1 MRILAFDQASAITGW
16 ALFIDGRLDR
26 HGKIRVTSIKD
37 ASERHKQMDIRTVD
51 LLKEVQPDFVV
62 IEDMYLGK
70 NVASLKTVSQSR
82 GLIMGYC
89 HYHNIGIELMMPTAW
104 RKLLKMVQ
112 GKDTKRADL
121 KKQAQ
126 AYVQDHFDLKAT
138 QDEADAICIGCAAV
152 RKYERGFMT

>member
-16 ALFIDGRLDR
+16 ALFVDGELEQY
-26 HGKIRVTSIKD
+26 GKIKVTSIRD
-37 ASERHKQMDIRTVD
+37 VVERHKQMDIQTVD
-51 LLKEVQPDFVV
+51 LLKAMKPDFVM

-89 HYHNIGIELMMPTAW
+89 HYYDIDIELLMPSAW
-104 RKLLKMVQ
+104 RRALSLTQ
-112 GKDTKRADL
+112 GKDVKRAEL

-126 AYVQDHFDLKAT
+126 AYVQNRFGIKAT

-152 RKYERGFMT
+152 LKHERG